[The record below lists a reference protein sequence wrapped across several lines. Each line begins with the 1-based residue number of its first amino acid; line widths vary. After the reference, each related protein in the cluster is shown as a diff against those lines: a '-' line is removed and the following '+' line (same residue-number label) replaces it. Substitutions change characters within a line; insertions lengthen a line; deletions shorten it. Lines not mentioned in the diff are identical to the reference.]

1 MLPPAERG
9 LGRLAGKIALITGT
23 GTGIGR
29 TAALTFA
36 REGARVVGCDINL
49 AGSEETV
56 ALVRGAGGEMTA
68 MAPVD
73 LGDAKAAAAWVDE
86 AVAVYGGIDVL
97 YNNASTQRFG
107 ALDELSVEDW
117 DFTIRNELD
126 LVYYTVRA
134 AWKHLI
140 ANGGGSIINVGS
152 IAGMRAV
159 EFMPQNAHS
168 AAKGAVIALT
178 LQLVAEG
185 GPHGIRANL
194 VSPGMTETPNTSAL
208 LADPPPALASVLA
221 RNPLRRHGQPQ
232 DVVNAALWLASDEAS
247 YINGNNI
254 VVDGGFSALG

>member
-1 MLPPAERG
+1 MG
-9 LGRLAGKIALITGT
+9 STGRLAGKIALITGT

-36 REGARVVGCDINL
+36 REGARVVGCDVNV

-56 ALVRGAGGEMTA
+56 ALVRATGGTMTA

-73 LGDAKAAAAWVDE
+73 LGDAQAAAAWVDE
-86 AVAVYGGIDVL
+86 AVAVHGGIDIL

-107 ALDELSVEDW
+107 ALDELSVQDW

-168 AAKGAVIALT
+168 AAKGAVMALT

-185 GPHGIRANL
+185 GRHNIRANL
-194 VSPGMTETPNTSAL
+194 VSPGMTETPNTAPL
-208 LADPPPALASVLA
+208 LADPPPELAAVLA

-254 VVDGGFSALG
+254 VVDGGFSTLG

>member
-1 MLPPAERG
+1 M
-9 LGRLAGKIALITGT
+9 RLAGKIALITGT

-36 REGARVVGCDINL
+36 REGAKVVGCDINA
-49 AGSEETV
+49 AGSAETV
-56 ALVRGAGGEMTA
+56 DLVRAAGGEMTA

-73 LGDAKAAAAWVDE
+73 LGDAPAAAAWVDE
-86 AVAVYGGIDVL
+86 AVAVYGGIDIL

-107 ALDELSVEDW
+107 ALDELSVQDW

-185 GPHGIRANL
+185 GRHGIRANL
-194 VSPGMTETPNTSAL
+194 VSPGMTETPNTAPL
-208 LADPPPALASVLA
+208 LADPPPELAAVLA

-254 VVDGGFSALG
+254 VVDGGFSTLG